1 MAAGRPLLY
10 VGPREAT
17 PARIIE
23 RFQCGW
29 RVDPGDI
36 LGLVSI
42 LERLA
47 ADRISVFAAGA
58 YARTAFEENYD
69 RPIGAARVAMI
80 LGFQPSAHTI
90 ELKLRLAKVNV

>member
-1 MAAGRPLLY
+1 
-10 VGPREAT
+10 VISAT
-17 PARIIE
+17 PARRIAGNDQDAQTDSQ
-23 RFQCGW
+23 RF
-29 RVDPGDI
+29 V
-36 LGLVSI
+36 
-42 LERLA
+42 LA
-47 ADRISVFAAGA
+47 EYCSA